1 MILATAMPTKME
13 HAIQLKNVFKKVAQ
27 MKEVAHKAMVYV
39 AHVSFVIHCTCSA
52 QWSGIEEVIRGS
64 MSSGRMQ
71 LDLLSMSV
79 RRP

>member
-1 MILATAMPTKME
+1 MILAMETQIKME
-13 HAIQLKNVFKKVAQ
+13 HAILLKSAFKKVAQ
-27 MKEVAHKAMVYV
+27 MKEVARRATVYV

-52 QWSGIEEVIRGS
+52 QWSGIEEVIRGI